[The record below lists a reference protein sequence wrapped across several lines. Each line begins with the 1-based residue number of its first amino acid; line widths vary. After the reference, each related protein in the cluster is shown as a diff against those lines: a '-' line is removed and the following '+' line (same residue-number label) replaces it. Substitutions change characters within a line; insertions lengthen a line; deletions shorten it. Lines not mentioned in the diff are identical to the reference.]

1 VRQKLLEHVAA
12 ALILQPSSLTTG
24 EYTPPRSPTKVHSPP
39 RSPVK
44 SQSPQRLAEVV
55 KVSTESFAV
64 HRTTRMSVESIKIYA
79 DNDVYALLAD
89 VEDEM
94 NRMGE
99 HTNTIVDVV
108 EEKSTITLNS
118 AVYQSLPSTVY
129 EGLPSTVYKR
139 PQMA

>member
-1 VRQKLLEHVAA
+1 
-12 ALILQPSSLTTG
+12 
-24 EYTPPRSPTKVHSPP
+24 
-39 RSPVK
+39 
-44 SQSPQRLAEVV
+44 
-55 KVSTESFAV
+55 
-64 HRTTRMSVESIKIYA
+64 MSVESIKIYA

-99 HTNTIVDVV
+99 RSESDNNIVEPAAPK
-108 EEKSTITLNS
+108 EEKPAAEPQVTLNS
-118 AVYQSLPSTVY
+118 AVYQNLPSTVY